1 MPWTY
6 ALNEISKTKYAK
18 NAKAVIESFST
29 KKQI

>member
-1 MPWTY
+1 MQWTY

-18 NAKAVIESFST
+18 MQRQSPRAFLQ